1 MKKWY
6 NQKTFWAGV
15 ALIVNGLWPA
25 IVAKDINLVSTELI
39 LGGLGLIFLRE
50 AVNGEKK

>member
-25 IVAKDINLVSTELI
+25 MVVKDLSVVSTELI
-39 LGGLGLIFLRE
+39 LGGLGLIFLRQ
-50 AVNGEKK
+50 GMEKK